1 VAGSRFV
8 ATRRLRP
15 SQQRLGQHQE
25 EALLAPAG
33 QLLRVLASLLER
45 NVVVA
50 AARRW
55 QELLASLCARWLPKQ

>member
-1 VAGSRFV
+1 MAGSRFV

-15 SQQRLGQHQE
+15 SQQRLGQ

-55 QELLASLCARWLPKQ
+55 QEHLASLGARWLPRQ